1 MNNLGPDVAG
11 APVLGTP
18 LSIDLAKLFK
28 GMAEERFDF
37 PIFGGRAGV
46 YNLNDSSLIFIGN
59 GKISVDR
66 NILTKRGK
74 LTNEEWAE
82 IKKHPE
88 VRYRIAQMVPELRII
103 SEYIMCHHERWDGKG
118 CPQGLAGENF
128 C

>member
-1 MNNLGPDVAG
+1 M
-11 APVLGTP
+11 
-18 LSIDLAKLFK
+18 
-28 GMAEERFDF
+28 
-37 PIFGGRAGV
+37 

-88 VRYRIAQMVPELRII
+88 VGYRIAQTVPELRII
-103 SEYIMCHHERWDGKG
+103 SEYIMCHHERWNGKG
-118 CPQGLAGENF
+118 YPQGLAGENF